1 MYLVVTS
8 PPLGSQRVQWC
19 VLYSFSPIGLHD
31 QFNLDFSHPLKK
43 NNIQFLIDE
52 KNIYFQ

>member
-31 QFNLDFSHPLKK
+31 QFNLDFSHPHKK